1 MWVGLLLIKRVNEK
15 YDTICQ
21 ILDQNQTTYYRRV
34 VKLLLKVAL
43 FI

>member
-21 ILDQNQTTYYRRV
+21 ILDQNFPLIKPRIIDV
-34 VKLLLKVAL
+34 L
-43 FI
+43 